1 MLIVIGSNVHKTED
15 PLIAGNILKAAKEQM
30 IKSNKYFVY
39 GIEMEKTGKGS
50 LIKNKTLEMRKD
62 IYSNEE
68 QLRVAIKNTK
78 SLKIVTK
85 VYHSLEEV

>member
-39 GIEMEKTGKGS
+39 GIEMTKG
-50 LIKNKTLEMRKD
+50 LQKTLEMRKD

-68 QLRVAIKNTK
+68 QLKVAIKNTK
-78 SLKIVTK
+78 SLKVVTK
-85 VYHSLEEV
+85 VYHSLEELK